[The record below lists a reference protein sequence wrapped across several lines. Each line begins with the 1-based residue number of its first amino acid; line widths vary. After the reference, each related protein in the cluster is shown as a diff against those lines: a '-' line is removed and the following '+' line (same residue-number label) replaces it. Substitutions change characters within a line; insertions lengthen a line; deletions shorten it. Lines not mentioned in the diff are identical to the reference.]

1 MYGGSDKSNVVNDKP
16 KVVNNTDKSTK
27 KSPINSGPK
36 VPAGKLTDKQKGDL
50 KKHMVK
56 MQKGGMSASEM
67 KSHRMKMMSRVR
79 KGMSIASA
87 HKDIMK
93 N

>member
-36 VPAGKLTDKQKGDL
+36 VPVGN
-50 KKHMVK
+50 KK
-56 MQKGGMSASEM
+56 ET
-67 KSHRMKMMSRVR
+67 
-79 KGMSIASA
+79 
-87 HKDIMK
+87 
-93 N
+93 